1 MLYNNSYY
9 NECYINLNDNPFNI
23 PVKTINNIGEKNMVN
38 VPKLKRGVL
47 ESITDAIGNTP
58 IVRLN
63 NLTEGLEAE
72 VDVKI
77 ESFNPTG
84 SVKDR
89 VAVAMIEDAE
99 EKGLL
104 KPGATI
110 IEPTSG
116 NTGIGLAFAAAA
128 KGYKLIL
135 TMPETMSVERRKFL
149 SILGAELVLTPG
161 ADGMGGAIA
170 KANELNEETP
180 DSIILGQFDNPANVK
195 IHAETTAQ
203 EILRDTDGKVDYV
216 VAGVGTGGTITG
228 IGKVLKKEIPDV
240 KIVAVEPK
248 DSQTLAKGEKGPHK
262 IQGIGA
268 GFVPS
273 IYDDEVIDEIIPV
286 ANEDAGNTLIALA
299 KKEGIFSGI
308 SSGAATWAA
317 LDLAKKEENKGKRII
332 AILPDN
338 GERYLSVDWLFD

>member
-1 MLYNNSYY
+1 MA
-9 NECYINLNDNPFNI
+9 NI
-23 PVKTINNIGEKNMVN
+23 PE
-38 VPKLKRGVL
+38 LKRGVL
-47 ESITDAIGNTP
+47 DSITDAIGNTP

-63 NLTEGLEAE
+63 NLTKDLEAE

-128 KGYKLIL
+128 KGYKLII
-135 TMPETMSVERRKFL
+135 TMPETMSIERRKFV
-149 SILGAELVLTPG
+149 SVLGAEIVLTPG

-170 KANELNEETP
+170 KAKELNEEIEE
-180 DSIILGQFDNPANVK
+180 SIILGQFDNPANVK

-203 EILRDTDGKVDYV
+203 EILRDTEGKVDIV
-216 VAGVGTGGTITG
+216 IGGVGTGGTITG
-228 IGKVLKKEIPDV
+228 IGKVLKEEVPGV

-248 DSQTLAKGEKGPHK
+248 DSQTLGKGEKGPHK

-273 IYDDEVIDEIIPV
+273 IYDDSVIDEIIPV
-286 ANEDAGNTLIALA
+286 ANEDAGKTLLALA
-299 KKEGIFSGI
+299 REEGIFSGI
-308 SSGAATWAA
+308 SSGAATWTA
-317 LDLAKKEENKGKRII
+317 LELAKKEENKGKRII

-338 GERYLSVDWLFD
+338 GERYLSVEWLFE

>member
-1 MLYNNSYY
+1 
-9 NECYINLNDNPFNI
+9 
-23 PVKTINNIGEKNMVN
+23 MVN

-47 ESITDAIGNTP
+47 DSITDAIGNTP

-104 KPGATI
+104 KEGSTI

-135 TMPETMSVERRKFL
+135 TMPETMSIERRKFL
-149 SILGAELVLTPG
+149 SVLGAELVLTPG

-203 EILRDTDGKVDYV
+203 EILRDTEGKVDIV
-216 VAGVGTGGTITG
+216 IGGVGTGGTITG
-228 IGKVLKKEIPDV
+228 IGKVLKEEVPGV

-248 DSQTLAKGEKGPHK
+248 DSQTLGKGEKGPHK
-262 IQGIGA
+262 IQGIGP
-268 GFVPS
+268 GFVPEVL
-273 IYDDEVIDEIIPV
+273 DVDLVDEVIPV
-286 ANEDAGNTLIALA
+286 KDEDAGATLLRLA
-299 KKEGIFSGI
+299 REEGIFTGI
-308 SSGAATWAA
+308 SSGAATWAG
-317 LDLAKKEENKGKRII
+317 LELAKRPENEGKTIVV
-332 AILPDN
+332 ILPDT
-338 GERYLSVDWLFD
+338 GERYLSTEWIFGDLF

>member
-1 MLYNNSYY
+1 MA
-9 NECYINLNDNPFNI
+9 NI
-23 PVKTINNIGEKNMVN
+23 
-38 VPKLKRGVL
+38 PKLKRGVL
-47 ESITDAIGNTP
+47 DSITDAIGNTP

-63 NLTEGLEAE
+63 NLTKDLEAE

-104 KPGATI
+104 KEGSTI

-135 TMPETMSVERRKFL
+135 TMPETMSIERRKFL
-149 SILGAELVLTPG
+149 SVLGAELVLTPG

-203 EILRDTDGKVDYV
+203 EILRDTEGKVDIV
-216 VAGVGTGGTITG
+216 IGGVGTGGTITG
-228 IGKVLKKEIPDV
+228 IGKVLKEEVPGV

-248 DSQTLAKGEKGPHK
+248 DSQTLGKGEKGPHK

-273 IYDDEVIDEIIPV
+273 IYDADVIDVIVPV
-286 ANEDAGNTLIALA
+286 ANEDAGKTLLALA
-299 KKEGIFSGI
+299 REEGIFSGI

-338 GERYLSVDWLFD
+338 GERYLSVDWLFE

>member
-1 MLYNNSYY
+1 MA
-9 NECYINLNDNPFNI
+9 NI
-23 PVKTINNIGEKNMVN
+23 
-38 VPKLKRGVL
+38 PKLKRGVL
-47 ESITDAIGNTP
+47 DSITDAIGNTP

-63 NLTEGLEAE
+63 NLTEDLEAE

-128 KGYKLIL
+128 KGYKLII
-135 TMPETMSVERRKFL
+135 TMPETMSIERRKFV
-149 SILGAELVLTPG
+149 SVLGAEIVLTPG

-170 KANELNEETP
+170 KAKELNENTP

-203 EILRDTDGKVDYV
+203 EILRDTEGKVDIV
-216 VAGVGTGGTITG
+216 IGGVGTGGTITG
-228 IGKVLKKEIPDV
+228 IGKVLKEEIPDV

-248 DSQTLAKGEKGPHK
+248 DSQTLGKGVKGPHK

-273 IYDDEVIDEIIPV
+273 IYDDSVIDEIIPV
-286 ANEDAGNTLIALA
+286 ANEDAGNTLLALA
-299 KKEGIFSGI
+299 KQEGIFSGI

-338 GERYLSVDWLFD
+338 GERYLSVDWLFE

>member
-1 MLYNNSYY
+1 
-9 NECYINLNDNPFNI
+9 
-23 PVKTINNIGEKNMVN
+23 MVN
-38 VPKLKRGVL
+38 VPELKRGILDSVV
-47 ESITDAIGNTP
+47 DAIGNTP
-58 IVRLN
+58 IVKLN
-63 NLTEGLEAE
+63 NITKDLNAE
-72 VDVKI
+72 VDVKM

-104 KPGATI
+104 NENSVI
-110 IEPTSG
+110 VEPTSG
-116 NTGIGLAFAAAA
+116 NTGIGLGFAAAA

-135 TMPETMSVERRKFL
+135 TMPETMSIERRKLLAVF
-149 SILGAELVLTPG
+149 GAEIVLTPG
-161 ADGMGGAIA
+161 SEGMGGAIA
-170 KANELNEETP
+170 KANEIESENP
-180 DSIILGQFDNPANVK
+180 NAIILGQFDNQANVE
-195 IHAETTAQ
+195 IHAKTTAQ
-203 EILRDTDGKVDYV
+203 EILRDTEGKVDIV

-228 IGKVLKKEIPDV
+228 IGKVLKEEGPNV

-248 DSQTLAKGEKGPHK
+248 DSQTLGKGEKGPHK

-273 IYDDEVIDEIIPV
+273 IYDNDVVDEIFPV
-286 ANEDAGNTLIALA
+286 ANEDAGNTLVELA
-299 KKEGIFSGI
+299 KKEGIFAGI
-308 SSGAATWAA
+308 SSGASTFAA
-317 LDLAKKEENKGKRII
+317 LELAKKEENKDKRII

>member
-1 MLYNNSYY
+1 
-9 NECYINLNDNPFNI
+9 
-23 PVKTINNIGEKNMVN
+23 MVN

-47 ESITDAIGNTP
+47 DSVTDAIGNTP

-63 NLTEGLEAE
+63 NLTKDLDAE

-180 DSIILGQFDNPANVK
+180 DSIILGQFDNPANVE

-203 EILRDTDGKVDYV
+203 EILRDTDGNVDIV

-228 IGKVLKKEIPDV
+228 IGKVLKEEVPGV

-248 DSQTLAKGEKGPHK
+248 DSQTLGKGEKGPHN

-273 IYDDEVIDEIIPV
+273 IYDASVIDEIIPV
-286 ANEDAGNTLIALA
+286 ENKDAGDTLLALA

-338 GERYLSVDWLFD
+338 GERYLSVDWLFE

>member
-1 MLYNNSYY
+1 MA
-9 NECYINLNDNPFNI
+9 NI
-23 PVKTINNIGEKNMVN
+23 PE
-38 VPKLKRGVL
+38 LKRGVL
-47 ESITDAIGNTP
+47 DSITDAIGNTP

-63 NLTEGLEAE
+63 NLTKDLEAE

-128 KGYKLIL
+128 KGYKLII
-135 TMPETMSVERRKFL
+135 TMPETMSIERRKFV
-149 SILGAELVLTPG
+149 SVLGAEIVLTPG

-170 KANELNEETP
+170 KAKELNENTP

-203 EILRDTDGKVDYV
+203 EILRDTEGNVDIV
-216 VAGVGTGGTITG
+216 IGGVGTGGTITG
-228 IGKVLKKEIPDV
+228 IGKVLKEEVPDV

-248 DSQTLAKGEKGPHK
+248 DSQTLGKGEKGPHK

-273 IYDDEVIDEIIPV
+273 IYDGSVIDEIIPV
-286 ANEDAGNTLIALA
+286 ENEDAGKTLLALA
-299 KKEGIFSGI
+299 REEGIFSGI

-317 LDLAKKEENKGKRII
+317 LDLAKKPENKGKRII

-338 GERYLSVDWLFD
+338 GERYLSVDWLFE

>member
-1 MLYNNSYY
+1 
-9 NECYINLNDNPFNI
+9 
-23 PVKTINNIGEKNMVN
+23 MVN

-63 NLTEGLEAE
+63 NLTKDLDAE

-104 KPGATI
+104 KEGSTI

-135 TMPETMSVERRKFL
+135 TMPETMSIERRKFL
-149 SILGAELVLTPG
+149 SVLGAELVLTPG

-203 EILRDTDGKVDYV
+203 EILRDTEGNVDIV
-216 VAGVGTGGTITG
+216 IGGVGTGGTITG
-228 IGKVLKKEIPDV
+228 IGKVLKEEVPGV

-248 DSQTLAKGEKGPHK
+248 DSQTLGKGEKGPHK

-273 IYDDEVIDEIIPV
+273 IYDADVIDVIVPV
-286 ANEDAGNTLIALA
+286 ANEDAGKTLLALA
-299 KKEGIFSGI
+299 REEGIFSGI

-338 GERYLSVDWLFD
+338 GERYLSVDWLFE

>member
-1 MLYNNSYY
+1 
-9 NECYINLNDNPFNI
+9 
-23 PVKTINNIGEKNMVN
+23 MVN

-47 ESITDAIGNTP
+47 DSITDAIGNTP

-128 KGYKLIL
+128 KGYRLIL
-135 TMPETMSVERRKFL
+135 TMPETMSIERRKFL
-149 SILGAELVLTPG
+149 SVLGAELVLTPG

-203 EILRDTDGKVDYV
+203 EILRDTEGNVDIV
-216 VAGVGTGGTITG
+216 IGGVGTGGTITG
-228 IGKVLKKEIPDV
+228 IGKVLKEEVPGV

-248 DSQTLAKGEKGPHK
+248 DSQTLGKGEKGPHK

-273 IYDDEVIDEIIPV
+273 IYDESVIDEIIPV
-286 ANEDAGNTLIALA
+286 ANEDAGNTLLALA

-338 GERYLSVDWLFD
+338 GERYLSVDWLFE

>member
-1 MLYNNSYY
+1 
-9 NECYINLNDNPFNI
+9 
-23 PVKTINNIGEKNMVN
+23 MVN
-38 VPKLKRGVL
+38 VPELKRGILDSVV
-47 ESITDAIGNTP
+47 DAIGNTP
-58 IVRLN
+58 IVKLN
-63 NLTEGLEAE
+63 NLTKDLDAE
-72 VDVKI
+72 VDVKM

-104 KPGATI
+104 NENSVI
-110 IEPTSG
+110 VEPTSG
-116 NTGIGLAFAAAA
+116 NTGIGLGFAAAA

-135 TMPETMSVERRKFL
+135 TMPETMSIERRKLLAIF
-149 SILGAELVLTPG
+149 GAEIVLTPG
-161 ADGMGGAIA
+161 SEGMGGAIA
-170 KANELNEETP
+170 KANQIKEENP
-180 DSIILGQFDNPANVK
+180 DAIILGQFDNPANVE
-195 IHAETTAQ
+195 IHAKTTAQ
-203 EILRDTDGKVDYV
+203 EILRDTEGNVDIV
-216 VAGVGTGGTITG
+216 VAGVGTGGTVTG
-228 IGKVLKKEIPDV
+228 IGKILKEEVPDV

-248 DSQTLAKGEKGPHK
+248 DSQTLGKGEKGPHK

-273 IYDDEVIDEIIPV
+273 IYDSEVVDEIFPV

-299 KKEGIFSGI
+299 KKEGIFAGI
-308 SSGAATWAA
+308 SSGAATFAA
-317 LDLAKKEENKGKRII
+317 LELAKKPENKGKRII